1 MSWTDPL
8 AKQDSQITENL
19 KSKSLWMRLLFMLIV
34 VFLYSVSRIV
44 VGAVVIMQF
53 AWMLFS
59 GKTND
64 KLLELGKSLAVYTEQ
79 VIMYLTFNSEQRPYP
94 FDLEWPE

>member
-53 AWMLFS
+53 AWKLFS

-64 KLLELGKSLAVYTEQ
+64 KLLELGKSLAVYTQQ